1 MNQADNVFGV
11 GSEGILESLGL
22 ELAGKCG
29 AWGGTTGSLG
39 LELTVYVGYGGVVLG
54 VRRRSL
60 GLAYKFNNP
69 TLKGREI
76 FQDSDSGRVLADMIW
91 QQA

>member
-29 AWGGTTGSLG
+29 AWGWTTGNLG
-39 LELTVYVGYGGVVLG
+39 LKLTIHVGYGGVVWG
-54 VRRRSL
+54 
-60 GLAYKFNNP
+60 
-69 TLKGREI
+69 
-76 FQDSDSGRVLADMIW
+76 
-91 QQA
+91 

>member
-29 AWGGTTGSLG
+29 AWGWTTGNLG
-39 LELTVYVGYGGVVLG
+39 LKLTIYVGYGGVVWG
-54 VRRRSL
+54 
-60 GLAYKFNNP
+60 
-69 TLKGREI
+69 
-76 FQDSDSGRVLADMIW
+76 
-91 QQA
+91 